1 MSNPDSKSIRSGI
14 AALIGLCLVWG
25 YTWVILKEG
34 LRFAGPFDY
43 SALRT
48 IPGALLLFGI
58 LALRGGPLTLRAP
71 RKTFIFGL
79 VQTTA
84 FNGLVSWALVA
95 GAAGKT
101 AVLVYTMPFWTLII
115 AWPVLGERIRG
126 MQWIAVAL
134 SAAGLVLV
142 IEPWQLA
149 GTLASKLLGLA
160 TGIAWAVGAVLAKKW
175 RDDLGSDLL
184 RLTAWQMLL
193 GGLVLAV
200 IAAIVPSRPVEWTPY
215 FWFLLVYATAF
226 GTVAGWLLWFYVL
239 SRLPAGIAGLSVM
252 AVPAIGVAASRLQLN
267 ETPSGAEAAG
277 MTLIGASLAVLSWR
291 AIQHQRARRRAEK

>member
-1 MSNPDSKSIRSGI
+1 LSNPDSKSIRKGV
-14 AALIGLCLVWG
+14 AALVGLCVVWG

-48 IPGALLLFGI
+48 LPGALVLFGI
-58 LALRGGPLTLRAP
+58 VALRGEPLALRAP

-101 AVLVYTMPFWTLII
+101 AVLVYTMPFWTLLI

-126 MQWIAVAL
+126 AQWIAVAL

-142 IEPWQLA
+142 VEPWHLA

-160 TGIAWAVGAVLAKKW
+160 TGIAWAVSAVLAKRW

-184 RLTAWQMLL
+184 RLTAWQMFL
-193 GGLVLAV
+193 GGLVLAA
-200 IAAIVPSRPVEWTPY
+200 IAAVVPSRPVEWTPY
-215 FWFLLVYATAF
+215 FWFLLIYATAF
-226 GTVAGWLLWFYVL
+226 GSVAGWLLWFYVL
-239 SRLPAGIAGLSVM
+239 QRLPAGIAGLSVM
-252 AVPAIGVAASRLQLN
+252 AVPAIGVAASRIQLN
-267 ETPSGAEAAG
+267 ETPSSAEAIG
-277 MTLIGASLAVLSWR
+277 MALIGASLAVLSWR
-291 AIQHQRARRRAEK
+291 ALRQQRARRRQAT